1 MLFDLAARLKIWNV
15 DALAAA
21 MSGRLLVEWIAYLGV
36 KSEHERDALDRKE

>member
-21 MSGRLLVEWIAYLGV
+21 MPGTLFVEWIAYLGV
-36 KSEHERDALDRKE
+36 KSEIERDALDRKE